1 MHSHALKVMG
11 LQPFWTD
18 KNSAEMQERGALI
31 RSEIPLWL
39 RTHRAELVQALG
51 RPDSDFVVE
60 GRDGTGRKTEIPW
73 VRFCSKSHSPSATE
87 GWYCVYL
94 FEAKG
99 NALYLCLI
107 HAATRFRDGEFKP
120 RSSEELAGLVSWAR
134 GLLRKAALD
143 NPRIISS
150 IALNGRTKLGP
161 SYERSTA
168 LAIRYSIDAL
178 PLADQLLEDAK
189 LFSQLLATVYD
200 AQDTGNAPEAPA
212 PDIAAAIQS
221 IDKIANPLQTKKRT
235 GQGFGLTAPERRA
248 VEQRA
253 MSQATFYLE
262 QLGYT
267 TKDVS
272 ASESY
277 DILATDTA
285 GQEYT
290 VEVKGTTSGPAEV
303 FLTTNEVQLSQAR
316 YPYTFLIVV
325 HGVCLNRC
333 HHQPT
338 ATGGELLAVHPWKVE
353 SERLTALSFRYQ
365 VPVE

>member
-18 KNSAEMQERGALI
+18 KNSAEMQERGVLI

-120 RSSEELAGLVSWAR
+120 RSGEELEGLVSWAR
-134 GLLRKAALD
+134 GLLQKSALEI
-143 NPRIISS
+143 PRIISS
-150 IALNGRTKLGP
+150 ISLNGRTKLGP
-161 SYERSTA
+161 SYEKSTA
-168 LAIRYSIDAL
+168 LAIRYSINAF
-178 PLADQLLEDAK
+178 PSEEQLLEDAK
-189 LFSQLLATVYD
+189 LFSQLLAAVYD
-200 AQDTGNAPEAPA
+200 AQDTGNAPEAVA
-212 PDIAAAIQS
+212 PDIAAAIQT
-221 IDKIANPLQTKKRT
+221 INKLANPLQTLKRT
-235 GQGFGLTAPERRA
+235 GQGFGLTVQERRA
-248 VEQRA
+248 VEQQA
-253 MSQATFYLE
+253 MSQATAYLE

-272 ASESY
+272 ALESY
-277 DILATDTA
+277 DILATDA
-285 GQEYT
+285 SGQEHT

-303 FLTTNEVQLSQAR
+303 FLTTNEVQLSLAR

-325 HGVCLNRC
+325 HGVCLNRS
-333 HHQPT
+333 HQQPT
-338 ATGGELLAVHPWKVE
+338 ATGGELLAVHPWKAE